1 VAERLRGGFDAGN
14 AAQLGR
20 KRVPGPALDDGV
32 LTIFVD
38 KSMRESPRRGGIGI
52 GRGRPRTV
60 LRGAVNLAIGPDA
73 RLRLARV
80 KRWKLGHRGEGA
92 MAKPRKPNAARKPPV
107 PSDSHADIEEWIRRV
122 MPDLD
127 PIVKRLDELICETIP
142 GLQYAVK
149 WKKAYYGLP
158 ELGWI
163 IEMVAYDVSVN
174 VVFFGG
180 AEFDPPP
187 PLGTT
192 ERTRYV
198 KVKTLEEAQGP
209 EMHKWIE
216 QAARMPGWK

>member
-1 VAERLRGGFDAGN
+1 
-14 AAQLGR
+14 
-20 KRVPGPALDDGV
+20 
-32 LTIFVD
+32 
-38 KSMRESPRRGGIGI
+38 M
-52 GRGRPRTV
+52 V
-60 LRGAVNLAIGPDA
+60 LRVLFNSRLDPTLGFAI
-73 RLRLARV
+73 ARV
-80 KRWKLGHRGEGA
+80 NRWKLGHGGERA
-92 MAKPRKPNAARKPPV
+92 MAKPRKPNTARKPPV
-107 PSDSHADIEEWIRRV
+107 PSDSHADIEDWIRRV
-122 MPDLD
+122 MPDLH
-127 PIVKRLDELICETIP
+127 PSVKRLDELIRETIH
-142 GLQYAVK
+142 GLEYAVK

-192 ERTRYV
+192 ARTRYV

-216 QAARMPGWK
+216 QAGRVPGWK

>member
-1 VAERLRGGFDAGN
+1 
-14 AAQLGR
+14 
-20 KRVPGPALDDGV
+20 
-32 LTIFVD
+32 
-38 KSMRESPRRGGIGI
+38 
-52 GRGRPRTV
+52 
-60 LRGAVNLAIGPDA
+60 
-73 RLRLARV
+73 
-80 KRWKLGHRGEGA
+80 
-92 MAKPRKPNAARKPPV
+92 MAKPRKATTARKPPV
-107 PSDSHADIEEWIRRV
+107 PSDNHTDIEDWIRRV
-122 MPDLD
+122 MPDLH
-127 PIVKRLDELICETIP
+127 PIVTRLDELICETTL

-198 KVKTLEEAQGP
+198 KVKTLEEVQGP

-216 QAARMPGWK
+216 QAGRVPGWR